1 LQPFGFRGR
10 SAGEIFLQKERIFP
24 RAFYVA
30 FMLHGAADS
39 VLETLKMLG
48 NFLQHMQ
55 HENGQ
60 RKPGQN
66 ARYVDQIRV
75 SRVAGGLGFEPR
87 LTESESAVQRDSPG
101 HLRRMESALLSCLA
115 FEIFP
120 DVGTSYRI
128 PRNVCTAAM

>member
-1 LQPFGFRGR
+1 LPGNRGAPTARGR
-10 SAGEIFLQKERIFP
+10 THRNFSWAGRDSDPPPAGEISLQKERIFP

-60 RKPGQN
+60 CERGKN
-66 ARYVDQIRV
+66 ARNVD
-75 SRVAGGLGFEPR
+75 
-87 LTESESAVQRDSPG
+87 
-101 HLRRMESALLSCLA
+101 
-115 FEIFP
+115 
-120 DVGTSYRI
+120 
-128 PRNVCTAAM
+128 